1 GDSIEWLQYF
11 LRSGDAARCL
21 VVGTVRAEEEQDN
34 PPLARMIARLERD
47 DRLTAISL
55 GPLDAD
61 ATAQLAGAV
70 AEQPLDKADEAQAFR
85 DTEGHPLFIIERGRM
100 GLAKQAGS
108 SDPHTLPH
116 VHAIITARLALLS
129 DEARAAAE

>member
-1 GDSIEWLQYF
+1 
-11 LRSGDAARCL
+11 GDARFL
-21 VVGTVRAEEEQDN
+21 LVGTVRAEEEDDN
-34 PPLARMIARLERD
+34 PPFARMVARLVRD
-47 DRLTAISL
+47 DLLTAISL
-55 GPLDAD
+55 GPLDHA

-70 AEQPLDKADEAQAFR
+70 AEHPLDEADEARAFR
-85 DTEGHPLFIIERGRM
+85 ETEGHPLFIIERGRM

-129 DEARAAAE
+129 